1 MKGIKQDITA
11 AFFPVR
17 LCNLYWGKEIE
28 DIIDPKSLLL
38 RNVHVCPRHYA
49 VVGIY
54 DQHVYQCVTENYEL
68 VTNENAVDIADTIAW
83 IVFRRNR
90 MMDFRHKTVVFEG
103 VNDAQCCMEFWDEED
118 FFDTIDHDKWLPFV
132 QIGNSYNST
141 ATLSYELGFRICDT
155 DIQITFEDISIR
167 IKDAHTIGA
176 LKTLPKELEKSIK
189 DKGLDNME
197 FIKKNFIDKMNTL
210 HNAYLG
216 KNDILP
222 LALRLFDLDYR
233 KDNANKEKCINL
245 QKAIEYSLSK
255 QKFVE
260 SNMYYFIRLV
270 AEIISNP
277 YFWEMGILPRIS
289 SVQKYES
296 KVGDLINELVK
307 YLETRKPSDTLKA
320 FIGDRYYKMALDIK
334 ADM

>member
-1 MKGIKQDITA
+1 MNGIKRDIMA
-11 AFFPVR
+11 AFFPVE
-17 LCNLYWGKEIE
+17 LCNLYWSKEAENIT
-28 DIIDPKSLLL
+28 DPKILLA
-38 RNVHVCPRHYA
+38 RSVHVCPRHYA

-54 DQHVYQCVTENYEL
+54 DQRVYQCVTENYEL
-68 VTNENAVDIADTIAW
+68 VTNENAVDVADTIAR

-103 VNDAQCCMEFWDEED
+103 VNEAQCCMEFWDEED
-118 FFDTIDHDKWLPFV
+118 FFYTIDHDKWLPFV

-155 DIQITFEDISIR
+155 NIQITFEDISIK
-167 IKDAHTIGA
+167 IKDAHTIGI
-176 LKTLPKELEKSIK
+176 LERLPKQLERSIIS
-189 DKGLDNME
+189 KGLDDMK

-210 HNAYLG
+210 HNAYMG

-222 LALRLFDLDYR
+222 LALRLFELDY
-233 KDNANKEKCINL
+233 KDNTDKERCKNL
-245 QKAIEYSLSK
+245 HREIEYSLS
-255 QKFVE
+255 QHKFVE

-277 YFWEMGILPRIS
+277 YFWDKGILLRIS

-296 KVGDLINELVK
+296 KVGDLINELVR
-307 YLETRKPSDTLKA
+307 YLETRKPSDTLQK
-320 FIGDRYYKMALDIK
+320 FIGVEYYLMASDIK
-334 ADM
+334 AGM